1 MDKKKILLVDDEKDI
16 SIIISKVLE
25 RSGYEVITAADGLEG
40 IAKAEDELP
49 DLILLDN
56 MMPNMDGP
64 AALVKL
70 KASEKTRS
78 IPVITVTALADE
90 DNIVTAQK
98 GGAVDY
104 VVKPFDYDILLKKIA
119 KTLTLSV

>member
-64 AALVKL
+64 TALIKL
-70 KASEKTRS
+70 KASDKTKD

-104 VVKPFDYDILLKKIA
+104 IVKPFDYDILLKKIA